1 MHTASGNP
9 AHGSSGGDRAHAAP
23 TDASQPHSGNQPTP
37 QPAPGRLNLLLSDAS
52 YRLDSWASR
61 LPTLLSPMG
70 IQAHHAGSGSE
81 ASQLIE
87 NLTIHVA
94 VVDLGLPLECAPPDK
109 AKEGGYR
116 LLDILAR
123 LAHRP
128 PTVAIT
134 SAQTHRDEVR
144 QLNAALKH
152 GAFAV
157 INRPRT
163 PRDVETLLEV
173 LRRCVIRHYK
183 GQWPTG

>member
-1 MHTASGNP
+1 MQMVRDN
-9 AHGSSGGDRAHAAP
+9 SGGSHGGGSTPDPQDRS
-23 TDASQPHSGNQPTP
+23 T
-37 QPAPGRLNLLLSDAS
+37 PGRLNLLLSDAS
-52 YRLDSWASR
+52 YHVDSWASR

-70 IQAHHAGSGSE
+70 IHAHRAGSGQQ
-81 ASQLIE
+81 ASNLIE
-87 NLTIHVA
+87 TMTIHVA
-94 VVDLGLPLECAPPDK
+94 LVDLGLPLECCEPSE

-134 SAQTHRDEVR
+134 SARTPRDESR

-183 GQWPTG
+183 GQWPA

>member
-1 MHTASGNP
+1 MQMGRDNSEGGYPGGPDSGP
-9 AHGSSGGDRAHAAP
+9 KR
-23 TDASQPHSGNQPTP
+23 

-52 YRLDSWASR
+52 YRVDSWASR

-70 IQAHHAGSGSE
+70 IQAHHAGSGQQ
-81 ASQLIE
+81 ASDLIE
-87 NLTIHVA
+87 SMTIHVA
-94 VVDLGLPLECAPPDK
+94 LVDLGLPLECCEPSQ

-134 SAQTHRDEVR
+134 SARTQRDEIR

-163 PRDVETLLEV
+163 TRDVETLLEV
-173 LRRCVIRHYK
+173 LRRCVTRHYK
-183 GQWPTG
+183 GRWPAR

>member
-1 MHTASGNP
+1 MQMVRDDFGNDSTGGSASDP
-9 AHGSSGGDRAHAAP
+9 SGQR
-23 TDASQPHSGNQPTP
+23 S
-37 QPAPGRLNLLLSDAS
+37 PGRLNLLLSDAS
-52 YRLDSWASR
+52 YRPDSWASR
-61 LPTLLSPMG
+61 LPTLLAPMG
-70 IQAHHAGSGSE
+70 IKAHRAGSGQQ
-81 ASQLIE
+81 ASDLIE
-87 NLTIHVA
+87 SVTIHVA
-94 VVDLGLPLECAPPDK
+94 LVDLGLPLECCEPAE

-134 SAQTHRDEVR
+134 SARTQRDEIR

-163 PRDVETLLEV
+163 NGDVETLLEV
-173 LRRCVIRHYK
+173 LRRCITKHYK
-183 GQWPTG
+183 GRWPAS